1 MANLSAPATSAP
13 FLALDAPAQ
22 IAPTQPTRPAPAA
35 ARSTT
40 GSDQPLRVRVSRP
53 GSGVVVLHAG
63 GSLDTAGERR
73 FSEPLRQRMA
83 CTAPTVV
90 LDLSAVTFLNTAGAE
105 VMVDAAHRA
114 EVTGK
119 SLLLISSPAVDR
131 LLGLLDLA
139 ERFTYASSTA
149 AVTGRSADEPLG
161 VVGA

>member
-1 MANLSAPATSAP
+1 MANLSASATSAP
-13 FLALDAPAQ
+13 FPALDVPVQAA
-22 IAPTQPTRPAPAA
+22 PTRPAPAA

-40 GSDQPLRVRVSRP
+40 GSDQPLRLRVARP

-105 VMVDAAHRA
+105 AMVDAAHRA

-131 LLGLLDLA
+131 LLGLLGLA
-139 ERFTYASSTA
+139 ERFTYASSTT